1 MGAFDFRQFLILICI
16 DRMGAAHMRGAGVMR
31 EQIMCATGDLT
42 DSCARPSFGR
52 FPCAA
57 HCAGLREAAPCTA
70 PGCAKLRYALRPDR
84 VGQQCAAR
92 GTHAATGARACE
104 PSAVRSPTLLSW
116 QHGLLAHA

>member
-1 MGAFDFRQFLILICI
+1 MFVLCTRYVIPGLSLESLEVEPAVNPPRER
-16 DRMGAAHMRGAGVMR
+16 RMGFAHMRGAGVMR

-70 PGCAKLRYALRPDR
+70 PGCAKLRHALRPDR
-84 VGQQCAAR
+84 VGQQ
-92 GTHAATGARACE
+92 
-104 PSAVRSPTLLSW
+104 
-116 QHGLLAHA
+116 